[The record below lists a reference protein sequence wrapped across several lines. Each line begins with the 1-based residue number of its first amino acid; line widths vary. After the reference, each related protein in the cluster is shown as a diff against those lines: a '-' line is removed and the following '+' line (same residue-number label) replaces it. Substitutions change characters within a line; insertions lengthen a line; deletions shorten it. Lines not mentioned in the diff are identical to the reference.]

1 MFGSFTQKKS
11 HFGLIWENRGIR
23 IFHSEK
29 TLKLLTKMTTRSHS
43 IFWSWIQRSQII
55 LNKPY
60 KWRSLIHKCLIG
72 HLWRRELYSY
82 NMSLIIYD
90 VISVAITYL
99 VFLLM
104 CTILNLLHHVVLNIY
119 SINAFSRIFFN
130 WDKFYDFNF
139 CVSKYRGCHM
149 RVQYLV
155 LIVCSAYCAY
165 WAASCSMAYS
175 RPNIKTV
182 TVGIIKNSKFTQFWT
197 KIIRTW
203 LNWKL
208 GW

>member
-119 SINAFSRIFFN
+119 SINAFSRIF
-130 WDKFYDFNF
+130 
-139 CVSKYRGCHM
+139 
-149 RVQYLV
+149 
-155 LIVCSAYCAY
+155 LIETS
-165 WAASCSMAYS
+165 SMISTFAFQNTGGVTWEC
-175 RPNIKTV
+175 NIWSWLYAVHTV
-182 TVGIIKNSKFTQFWT
+182 HIGLQVAVWPTQDQ
-197 KIIRTW
+197 I
-203 LNWKL
+203 
-208 GW
+208 